1 MNYLMTIKEQ
11 FWSVPVTVNLLTK
24 LSQNEHL
31 VMELGVVD
39 NSPTMWIDLFIL
51 VGIPIIVLVVGF
63 LLFYFKPRHR
73 RIVGAGLIVAVILE
87 VSYYWFRYPYI
98 RLDASYPIE
107 ILTLLFAVVSLFY
120 STKYA
125 KRKL

>member
-1 MNYLMTIKEQ
+1 
-11 FWSVPVTVNLLTK
+11 
-24 LSQNEHL
+24 
-31 VMELGVVD
+31 MELGVVD

-98 RLDASYPIE
+98 RLDTGYPIE

>member
-1 MNYLMTIKEQ
+1 
-11 FWSVPVTVNLLTK
+11 
-24 LSQNEHL
+24 
-31 VMELGVVD
+31 MELGVVD

-98 RLDASYPIE
+98 RLDAGYPIE

-120 STKYA
+120 STKYS